1 MTPLC
6 QGALVT
12 GRNTSGT
19 TSPLTL
25 IGGVKQSDD
34 PRLLR
39 ALLSHRVLLLSNTLA
54 LAASR
59 YYPRRFGVR
68 LSEWRVIDALHAGP
82 GISANQISQ
91 WLSTDKAWVGR
102 SVERLIAAGYVERW
116 RDPDHGRRM
125 LLRLTARGEQAHA
138 AIGAAA
144 RRRNENLLSA
154 VSPAEREMLE
164 RVLATLQARATSMIG
179 APDFGFGSGTGRTDR
194 GSARRVG
201 KRRG

>member
-1 MTPLC
+1 M
-6 QGALVT
+6 
-12 GRNTSGT
+12 
-19 TSPLTL
+19 
-25 IGGVKQSDD
+25 KQSDD

-68 LSEWRVIDALHAGP
+68 LAEWRVIDALHAGP

-102 SVERLIAAGYVERW
+102 SVDRLIAAGYVERR
-116 RDPDHGRRM
+116 RDPEHGRRM
-125 LLRLTARGEQAHA
+125 PLRLTAKGERAHA

-144 RRRNENLLSA
+144 RRRNDNLLNA
-154 VSPAEREMLE
+154 LSPAERQMLE
-164 RVLATLQARATSMIG
+164 RVLAALQARATAMLG
-179 APDFGFGSGTGRTDR
+179 APDFGFGSGRRRTDR
-194 GSARRVG
+194 GLARRITK
-201 KRRG
+201 KRG